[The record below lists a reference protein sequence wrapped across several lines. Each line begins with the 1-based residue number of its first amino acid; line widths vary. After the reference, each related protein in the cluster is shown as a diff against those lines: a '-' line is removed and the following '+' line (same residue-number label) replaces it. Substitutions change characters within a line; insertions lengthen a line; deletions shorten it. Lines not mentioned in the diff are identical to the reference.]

1 MEKPNSNGGGQN
13 TPFLIISYISWV
25 AIAVNNW
32 ISLNWLYSKKHRTI
46 WNIYIFLGDDANIH
60 SPIQMYY
67 IMNYIVFNFA
77 FAIILI
83 GCVVFFISTI
93 KKDQAIMNGMLGPI
107 TRFHFF
113 PLLCG
118 FILSV
123 LGELGMEADI
133 FEDFYKT
140 DKAGLAISLA
150 GLISIIFIYVFTD
163 LRSQNW
169 WANFFLKGTF
179 SCLVVLFWYNFCYDI
194 YHVRV
199 ADKKLTDNDP
209 NWQKGCGIFFSILF
223 GLSCVIFSFVFKD
236 IMISFLNTLI
246 YIGMS
251 IYYFNI
257 SEEDRSKKDHNK
269 NGDGVVDIIICVFSI
284 ILLFYLI
291 VDKLMEIDMRRKSQI
306 LSLENVHNTVIIKV
320 NKNTEAINLISN
332 KISQNT
338 NRNK

>member
-1 MEKPNSNGGGQN
+1 MEKPNSNGGGLN
-13 TPFLIISYISWV
+13 MVFLIISYISWV

-32 ISLNWLYSKKHRTI
+32 ISLNWLYSKKHKTV
-46 WNIYIFLGDDANIH
+46 WNVYIFLGTEAGTH

-83 GCVVFFISTI
+83 GCVVFFITTI

-123 LGELGMEADI
+123 LGELGMEEGKI
-133 FEDFYKT
+133 EEFYKV
-140 DKAGLAISLA
+140 DKSGLAISLI
-150 GLISIIFIYVFTD
+150 GLISMVFIYIFTY
-163 LRSQNW
+163 LKSQNW
-169 WANFFLKGTF
+169 WANFFLKGSF
-179 SCLVVLFWYNFCYDI
+179 SCLVVLFWYDFCYDI
-194 YHVRV
+194 YYVRI
-199 ADKKLTDNDP
+199 ADREVILDL
-209 NWQKGCGIFFSILF
+209 NWQKGCAVFFSILF

-257 SEEDRSKKDHNK
+257 LEDDRSTKDYNK
-269 NGDGVVDIIICVFSI
+269 NGDGVVDIIIAVFSI
-284 ILLFYLI
+284 ILFFYLI
-291 VDKLMEIDMRRKSQI
+291 VDKLVDIDMRRKNQI
-306 LSLENVHNTVIIKV
+306 LALENVNNSVIIKV
-320 NKNTEAINLISN
+320 NKNTEAINLITK
-332 KISQNT
+332 KIPQNT
-338 NRNK
+338 NLNK

>member
-13 TPFLIISYISWV
+13 TLFLIISYISWV

-32 ISLNWLYSKKHRTI
+32 ISLNWLYSKKHKTV
-46 WNIYIFLGDDANIH
+46 WNIYIFLETEALAH
-60 SPIQMYY
+60 CPIQMYY
-67 IMNYIVFNFA
+67 IMNYIVFNFV

-83 GCVVFFISTI
+83 GCVVFFISTL
-93 KKDQAIMNGMLGPI
+93 KKDQAIMNGMLGSI

-123 LGELGMEADI
+123 LGELGMEEGKI
-133 FEDFYKT
+133 EEFYKV
-140 DKAGLAISLA
+140 DKSGLAISLA
-150 GLISIIFIYVFTD
+150 GLISIIFIYIFTN
-163 LRSQNW
+163 LNSHNW
-169 WANFFLKGTF
+169 WANFFLKGSF
-179 SCLVVLFWYNFCYDI
+179 SCLVVLFWYDFCYDI
-194 YHVRV
+194 YYARI
-199 ADKKLTDNDP
+199 ADRKVKLDL

-251 IYYFNI
+251 IFYFNNL
-257 SEEDRSKKDHNK
+257 EGARSGKDFNK

-291 VDKLMEIDMRRKSQI
+291 VDKLIEIDMRRKSQI

-338 NRNK
+338 NLNK